1 VRPFSSTSEVE
12 QRNRNNDS
20 WVKLCNLVRVC
31 GTIIIVMLMVMS
43 VGVHYDPQQHIGPC
57 GGGGLGNKE
66 ICGDSGG
73 ILAVAE
79 DLVVQKLS
87 VATVA
92 Y

>member
-1 VRPFSSTSEVE
+1 
-12 QRNRNNDS
+12 
-20 WVKLCNLVRVC
+20 
-31 GTIIIVMLMVMS
+31 MLMVMS

-87 VATVA
+87 VAALA